1 VEIQALCS
9 KVNQLIISEGIEI
22 ENGRTSSL
30 VTPRN
35 IRYYCTIGL
44 MPPPKRLDSKSTYDD
59 SHVEAVLSIKRS
71 QMAGLSLKEIRASQ
85 HSEEISSVFK
95 EALNTNGVVL
105 SSMALRSSLS
115 EIVTPMFSLT
125 PKDVEFGWSV
135 VVGDCHLS
143 GYGLP
148 PSRDQLSAITKI
160 LSAASPPN
168 DEASRA

>member
-1 VEIQALCS
+1 M
-9 KVNQLIISEGIEI
+9 IISEGIEI

-35 IRYYCTIGL
+35 IRYYCTIGI

-71 QMAGLSLKEIRASQ
+71 QMAGLSLKEISAQQQSTR
-85 HSEEISSVFK
+85 ISPVFSTAF
-95 EALNTNGVVL
+95 ETQLSMVSAL
-105 SSMALRSSLS
+105 SSRNSLSLS
-115 EIVTPMFSLT
+115 ESISPNLFANLQTPNL
-125 PKDVEFGWSV
+125 GWSLI
-135 VVGDCHLS
+135 VGDCHLS